1 MKILQFPVVSDEEKQ
16 RVLTLRQKRQI
27 ENQAEIIEQLNQ
39 RLRDMEAAKRKEAPN
54 N

>member
-1 MKILQFPVVSDEEKQ
+1 MISAEEKQ

-39 RLRDMEAAKRKEAPN
+39 RLRDMEAAKREEATN
-54 N
+54 NR